1 MSRPATLV
9 KKVAAGPDF
18 RGVTGLSP
26 RRPRTVMSR
35 EPDRAALVRCGFMD
49 WARLPEPPPRGSWA
63 AGGATCRSQGMGA
76 KLIAHRRDY
85 YRGDEA
91 PVFAS
96 ATGRTLYPQNVARH
110 LLKPPNRSDSGG

>member
-1 MSRPATLV
+1 
-9 KKVAAGPDF
+9 
-18 RGVTGLSP
+18 
-26 RRPRTVMSR
+26 
-35 EPDRAALVRCGFMD
+35 
-49 WARLPEPPPRGSWA
+49 
-63 AGGATCRSQGMGA
+63 MGA